1 MACTVPPGSTCSPLD
16 NSAVICPEGFY
27 CPGGGLP
34 ARMCPGGTWSAVGST
49 YLESCQDNTSVS
61 IAIVITI
68 FLVLLAVFICAFYT
82 SFEWDPRPP
91 ICVAQ
96 MPKYAPVPYCPEQPV
111 KYACPHPGC
120 PSHTTPYVPCGYSD
134 FARFCTHQYAP
145 T

>member
-1 MACTVPPGSTCSPLD
+1 MHRSARLHLLPPGQLGRHLPR
-16 NSAVICPEGFY
+16 
-27 CPGGGLP
+27 GLLLP
-34 ARMCPGGTWSAVGST
+34 RGRPPCQDVPWGHLVGPDSAVGST

-91 ICVAQ
+91 ICVAH
-96 MPKYAPVPYCPEQPV
+96 MPKYAPVPYCPEQPG
-111 KYACPHPGC
+111 KYVCPNPGC
-120 PSHTTPYVPCGYSD
+120 PITRC
-134 FARFCTHQYAP
+134 P